1 MPLNSSGQLSLGGA
15 TAGESVN
22 LELGKAATAFITM
35 NDTDLRTLFGIGAGA
50 ISMSNGY
57 GKSSWTNQSTRGY
70 FGGGGGYPF
79 LGAFNA
85 IDRFDF
91 PSETISTLGAVL
103 PAAASQN
110 GVTGVNN
117 STKGYSNM
125 LAGGGGTQSIRFA
138 DETAADVAA
147 DMPVQVSQQGEFQ
160 SVAKGYMGGGGFPQL
175 NQIQALT
182 FSTESYASIGAV
194 IPYAV
199 RNFAGVNSQSRGY
212 WAGGE
217 TAAAPTGINDISG
230 LIFSNES
237 SIDPGAVLVQ
247 TRRGPRGVNS
257 LTRGYF
263 GGGRITPSGLNEIDG
278 IIFDSETA
286 INPGAALVQ
295 VRESVNTLNS
305 ATRGYFAG
313 GTRGPSTLFQIDGIQ
328 FDSEST
334 IDPAAGLNRPDGP
347 FGVNN
352 SNN

>member
-70 FGGGGGYPF
+70 FAGGGAYPF
-79 LGAFNA
+79 LGTFNG

-91 PSETISTLGAVL
+91 PTESLSTLASVL
-103 PAAASQN
+103 PAAASQQ
-110 GVTGVNN
+110 GQSGVNN
-117 STKGYSNM
+117 SVKGYSNFATT
-125 LAGGGGTQSIRFA
+125 LGGTQSITFA
-138 DETAADVAA
+138 NETAADVAA
-147 DMPVQVSQQGEFQ
+147 ELAVQATSMGEFQ
-160 SVAKGYMGGGGFPQL
+160 SAAKGYMGGGGANL

-194 IPYAV
+194 IPYGV
-199 RNFAGVNSQSRGY
+199 NNFAGVNSQSRGY
-212 WAGGE
+212 WAGGA

-263 GGGRITPSGLNEIDG
+263 GGGRITPSGLNQIDG
-278 IIFDSETA
+278 IIFASEST
-286 INPGAALVQ
+286 IDPGAALVQ
-295 VRESVNTLNS
+295 ARESVNTLNS

-313 GTRGPSTLFQIDGIQ
+313 GTRGPLNASQIDGIQ
-328 FDSEST
+328 FDNEGT
-334 IDPAAGLNRPDGP
+334 IDPAAALTRQAGP
-347 FGVNN
+347 FSVNN